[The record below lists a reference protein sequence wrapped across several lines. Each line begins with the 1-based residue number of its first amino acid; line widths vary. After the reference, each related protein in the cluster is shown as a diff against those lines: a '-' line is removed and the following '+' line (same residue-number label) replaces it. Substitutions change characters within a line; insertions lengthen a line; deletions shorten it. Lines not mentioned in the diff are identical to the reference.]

1 MDFKAVADRLNLDE
15 EDIVEVAQLFVQMM
29 PDELEKLIRAHQEQ
43 DAKLAAETAHSIKGS
58 SSTLGMD
65 DTAKLAQ
72 IVVKQGRAQDI
83 EALGHSLPKLIEHLR
98 ATMTFIAE
106 QIRYRQS

>member
-29 PDELEKLIRAHQEQ
+29 PDELKKLIRAYQEQ
-43 DAKLAAETAHSIKGS
+43 DIELALETAHSIKGS

-72 IVVKQGRAQDI
+72 IVVKQCREQDI
-83 EALGHSLPKLIEHLR
+83 EALGDSLPKLIEHLK
-98 ATMTFIAE
+98 AAMTSIAQE
-106 QIRYRQS
+106 LQDRRS